1 MSWAG
6 LTLDILLTPVLAA
19 MLLALALI
27 DRRERRLPDRLT
39 LPLIAL
45 GLALAARRA
54 GVVPMPEL
62 VGAGAGFAA
71 FWVIGEVHYR
81 LRGIE
86 GLGLGDAKLL
96 AAAGA
101 WLGWRDL
108 PLLMLLATLSALAI
122 VALTHLVRRSST
134 SHEPPTR
141 EIAFGPWLCAAFMA
155 LWLVRLVRGSI

>member
-1 MSWAG
+1 M
-6 LTLDILLTPVLAA
+6 DILLTPVLVA
-19 MLLALALI
+19 LLVALALI

-62 VGAGAGFAA
+62 VGAGAGFTA
-71 FWVIGEVHYR
+71 FWMVGEVHHR

-96 AAAGA
+96 AGIGA
-101 WLGWRDL
+101 WLGWRPL
-108 PLLMLLATLSALAI
+108 PLVLLAGSLLGLLL
-122 VALTHLVRRSST
+122 VAVAASRGRKPARDAPL
-134 SHEPPTR
+134 P
-141 EIAFGPWLCAAFMA
+141 FGTFLCAAA
-155 LWLVRLVRGSI
+155 LPAWLVAGALGLR

>member
-1 MSWAG
+1 MSWAS
-6 LTLDILLTPVLAA
+6 LTLDILLTPVLMA

-45 GLALAARRA
+45 GLALAARRT

-62 VGAGAGFAA
+62 VGAGVGFAA
-71 FWVIGEVHYR
+71 FWVIGEAHHR

-108 PLLMLLATLSALAI
+108 PLLVLLAALGALAA
-122 VALTHLVRRSST
+122 VTLRLPAQRGT
-134 SHEPPTR
+134 SR

-155 LWLVRLVRGSI
+155 LWLVRLARGGI